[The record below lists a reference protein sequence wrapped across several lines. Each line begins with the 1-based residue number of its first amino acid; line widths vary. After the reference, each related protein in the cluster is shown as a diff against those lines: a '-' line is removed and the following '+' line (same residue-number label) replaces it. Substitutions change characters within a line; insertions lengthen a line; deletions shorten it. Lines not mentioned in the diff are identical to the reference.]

1 MMMKKELAALL
12 LFFLPF
18 LVACQKDTEEKVH
31 GKWLLEKTVS
41 PDGEVTPVDTVW
53 YNFQTTLFMYQIY
66 EPARGGYR
74 NSYGLATF
82 EGDDRITIE
91 LQNNPQ
97 MVEDFLPLTDWTSG
111 RRTFTVVRL
120 KGNDLTLEGDGK
132 EYIFRKF

>member
-1 MMMKKELAALL
+1 MKKGLAAML

-18 LVACQKDTEEKVH
+18 LFSCRKDTEEKVY
-31 GKWLLEKTVS
+31 GKWLLEKITY
-41 PDGEVTPVDTVW
+41 PGGEVVPVDTVW

-74 NSYGLATF
+74 NSYGLVDF
-82 EGDDRITIE
+82 EGDNRITIE

-97 MVEDFLPLTDWTSG
+97 MVEAFLPYTDWTSG
-111 RRTFTVVRL
+111 TRTFTVARL
-120 KGNDLTLEGDGK
+120 KGKDLVLEGDGK